1 VIGDYVYRARN
12 IKKSFH
18 TWCDIDPLQ
27 AIGDYVNRARNTKTS
42 FHTWCDV
49 GPLQVIFVNGA
60 RNIKRIFIHSVT
72 LVACK

>member
-1 VIGDYVYRARN
+1 
-12 IKKSFH
+12 
-18 TWCDIDPLQ
+18 LQ

-49 GPLQVIFVNGA
+49 GPLQVIGDFVNGA
-60 RNIKRIFIHSVT
+60 RNMKKIFIHGVT